1 MFFIMSR
8 PAILPYRERKM
19 NLRTVGHFLIFHF

>member
-19 NLRTVGHFLIFHF
+19 NLRTVGQFLIFHF